1 MASQPSPVIVPQKP
15 RRHVA
20 WFKGVRRTACDSVT
34 VGQAIRSGSERLA
47 YSSDLTE
54 SHSGTHIRFIYIYIY
69 ICIYIYYTRT
79 QIGACL
85 NPVTAGKEASHS
97 ITILIVALY

>member
-1 MASQPSPVIVPQKP
+1 MAQST
-15 RRHVA
+15 
-20 WFKGVRRTACDSVT
+20 GVRRIVCDSVT

-54 SHSGTHIRFIYIYIY
+54 SHSGTHTSGLYTL
-69 ICIYIYYTRT
+69 YTRT

>member
-1 MASQPSPVIVPQKP
+1 MASQPSPVTVPQKP
-15 RRHVA
+15 HRHVA
-20 WFKGVRRTACDSVT
+20 WFKGVRRTVRDSVT

-54 SHSGTHIRFIYIYIY
+54 SHSGTHIRFIYIY
-69 ICIYIYYTRT
+69 TRT
-79 QIGACL
+79 QIGDCL